1 MADENSPPEE
11 TSPSPVDPNPTE
23 EKTDLNPEDDP
34 HFVPADHP
42 DFIPPPD
49 EPKMDAS
56 VPTSRGLRE
65 FGDPAD
71 VDDEV

>member
-1 MADENSPPEE
+1 MADENSPAEE
-11 TSPSPVDPNPTE
+11 NSPTPSTPDPTVE
-23 EKTDLNPEDDP
+23 EAGTNPEDDP

-49 EPKMDAS
+49 EPFMDAS

-65 FGDPAD
+65 FGTPPT
-71 VDDEV
+71 VVEE